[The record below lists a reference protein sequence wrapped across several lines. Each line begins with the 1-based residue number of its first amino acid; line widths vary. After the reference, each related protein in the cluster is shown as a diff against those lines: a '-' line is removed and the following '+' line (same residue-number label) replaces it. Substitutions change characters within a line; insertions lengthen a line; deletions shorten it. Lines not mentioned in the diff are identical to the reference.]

1 MEANNMASLGDL
13 IWIAA
18 LGGLFY
24 YMMRRGGGCCG
35 GQGHDHEEHDRGE
48 HKEHSGKNDHVA
60 QSQQNTEIISSDN
73 PAEQDPVCGMQ
84 VNKIASAPASEH
96 FGRTFHFCSEQC
108 RKLFNI
114 NPGKYAGTA

>member
-35 GQGHDHEEHDRGE
+35 GQTKH
-48 HKEHSGKNDHVA
+48 
-60 QSQQNTEIISSDN
+60 
-73 PAEQDPVCGMQ
+73 
-84 VNKIASAPASEH
+84 
-96 FGRTFHFCSEQC
+96 
-108 RKLFNI
+108 
-114 NPGKYAGTA
+114 